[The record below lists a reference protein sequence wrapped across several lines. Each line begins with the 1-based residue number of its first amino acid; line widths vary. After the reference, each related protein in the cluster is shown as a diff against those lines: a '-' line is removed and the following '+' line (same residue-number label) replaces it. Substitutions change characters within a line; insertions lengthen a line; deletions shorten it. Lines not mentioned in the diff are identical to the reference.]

1 MLLLTT
7 SHDNPDIGDY
17 TMNIDLYMRFR
28 QLTGYEI
35 VKSNNNNIMWVLFKG
50 DDLSTHDNYNSA
62 MRACLDHHE
71 KQHQDKR
78 EDLRKKYIASIDRE
92 IAAHE
97 ASLIVLSLKIA
108 ELKEKKQRAQEIH
121 DLTGSLIT
129 LEDCELS
136 VRTANC
142 LENAG
147 FTYLEDVL
155 FFYKE
160 KGDAGLLKIKN
171 FGRRSLNEIKDI
183 LKEHGLL

>member
-1 MLLLTT
+1 
-7 SHDNPDIGDY
+7 
-17 TMNIDLYMRFR
+17 MNIDLYMKFR
-28 QLTGYEI
+28 ELTGYEI

-71 KQHQDKR
+71 KQHKDKR
-78 EDLRKKYIASIDRE
+78 QDLRDRYIASIDRE

-97 ASLIVLSLKIA
+97 ASLLVISLKIA
-108 ELKEKKQRAQEIH
+108 ELKEKKERAQDIY
-121 DLTGSLIT
+121 DLAGSLIS

-147 FTYLEDVL
+147 FNYLEDVL

-160 KGDAGLLKIKN
+160 KGDSGLLKLKN

-183 LKEHGLL
+183 LKEHALL